1 MRQFNALSLELGLIL
16 ACLGITTVR
25 ADLQIDE
32 TLETSGP
39 WTIGYNSSLKGCVAS
54 ATSDDRTTVWIG
66 FDGREPNI
74 PAYLAFTNPNWG
86 SIEPWKL
93 YELQIQA
100 LESHRWSGYG
110 SGVERPNQR
119 GLFVFGVKWRLLR
132 EFAQASR
139 LVLSLNK
146 EVITRI
152 NISGSSDALTKL
164 ILCQQHQIM
173 ASKSQ
178 GGIEAIRL
186 AEEKQK
192 LERDRLIADRERISW
207 EEAEI
212 SRSEQGVREHL
223 ETEEKERAEQA
234 KLERTERE
242 RREQIERENAEHPT
256 KGREAGEQADAK
268 QLERQESEAAARE
281 TREKASREQ
290 AERERVARE
299 QRDAKE
305 QEKEPDKPAQLP
317 ASSLSDNKVATL
329 ATPVEQPPANPKF
342 KGGAVERAIKQELK
356 RVGCYDGRID
366 EDWQTEPVRAAVQ
379 KFARLARLPVPP
391 VEPTIE
397 LLDAIRARSER
408 ICPLECG
415 RRQFEKDGRCIAKKC
430 LAGFELDDDGDCVL
444 RRRPATRHEA
454 NEDGDRPKVRSYE
467 TKQRA
472 RADSEQDPH
481 YKKRIMTPT
490 RHVACGPNGCKKLP
504 IGCRAI
510 RPPDGGNGMG
520 GKIRCP

>member
-1 MRQFNALSLELGLIL
+1 MRPFNALSLEIGLIL

-32 TLETSGP
+32 TLEKSGP

-54 ATSDDRTTVWIG
+54 AVSDDRTTVWIG

-74 PAYLAFTNPNWG
+74 PAYLAFTNPNWA
-86 SIEPWKL
+86 SIEPRK
-93 YELQIQA
+93 YYGLQIQA

-212 SRSEQGVREHL
+212 SRSEQGVRERL
-223 ETEEKERAEQA
+223 ETEEKEWAEQA

-290 AERERVARE
+290 AERERVAHE

-305 QEKEPDKPAQLP
+305 QEKEPDKPAQSREGNQTAAEAGRLLRRP
-317 ASSLSDNKVATL
+317 HRRGLANRASTRCCSKIREAGAASGSPCRADN
-329 ATPVEQPPANPKF
+329 
-342 KGGAVERAIKQELK
+342 
-356 RVGCYDGRID
+356 
-366 EDWQTEPVRAAVQ
+366 RAA
-379 KFARLARLPVPP
+379 
-391 VEPTIE
+391 
-397 LLDAIRARSER
+397 
-408 ICPLECG
+408 
-415 RRQFEKDGRCIAKKC
+415 RC
-430 LAGFELDDDGDCVL
+430 D
-444 RRRPATRHEA
+444 
-454 NEDGDRPKVRSYE
+454 
-467 TKQRA
+467 
-472 RADSEQDPH
+472 
-481 YKKRIMTPT
+481 
-490 RHVACGPNGCKKLP
+490 
-504 IGCRAI
+504 
-510 RPPDGGNGMG
+510 
-520 GKIRCP
+520 

>member
-1 MRQFNALSLELGLIL
+1 MRPFNALSLGIGLIP

-25 ADLQIDE
+25 ADLQMDE
-32 TLETSGP
+32 TLEKSGP

-66 FDGREPNI
+66 FDGRESNI

-86 SIEPWKL
+86 SIEPRKF
-93 YELQIQA
+93 YELRIQA
-100 LESHRWSGYG
+100 LESHRWRGYG
-110 SGVERPNQR
+110 SGVERPNQK

-132 EFAQASR
+132 EFAQASG

-146 EVITRI
+146 EVLTRT

-164 ILCQQHQIM
+164 ISCQQHQIM
-173 ASKSQ
+173 ASKRQ
-178 GGIEAIRL
+178 GIEAVRL

-192 LERDRLIADRERISW
+192 LEHDRLTADRESISW
-207 EEAEI
+207 EEAEK
-212 SRSEQGVREHL
+212 SRSEQGVRERL
-223 ETEEKERAEQA
+223 ETEEKEWAEQA

-242 RREQIERENAEHPT
+242 RHEQIERENTEHPT
-256 KGREAGEQADAK
+256 KGREAGEQADA
-268 QLERQESEAAARE
+268 ERPKWQQSEAADRE

-305 QEKEPDKPAQLP
+305 QE
-317 ASSLSDNKVATL
+317 LSDNKVATL
-329 ATPVEQPPANPKF
+329 PTPVEQPPADSTF
-342 KGGAVERAIKQELK
+342 KNGAVERAIKQELK

-379 KFARLARLPVPP
+379 KFARLTRLPVPP

-397 LLDAIRARSER
+397 LLDAIRAGSER

-415 RRQFEKDGRCIAKKC
+415 RRQLEKDGRCIAKKC

-444 RRRPATRHEA
+444 RRRSVTRHEA

-472 RADSEQDPH
+472 RVDSAQDPH
-481 YKKRIMTPT
+481 YKKRTVTPT
-490 RHVACGPNGCKKLP
+490 GHVACGPNGCKKLP

-510 RPPDGGNGMG
+510 RQPDGGNGMG

>member
-1 MRQFNALSLELGLIL
+1 MRPFNALSLGIGLIL
-16 ACLGITTVR
+16 ACLGITAVR
-25 ADLQIDE
+25 AALQIDE
-32 TLETSGP
+32 TIEKSGP

-54 ATSDDRTTVWIG
+54 AASDDRTTVWIG

-74 PAYLAFTNPNWG
+74 PAYLAFTNPNWS
-86 SIEPWKL
+86 SIEPRKF
-93 YELQIQA
+93 YGLQIQA
-100 LESHRWSGYG
+100 LESHRWRGYG
-110 SGVERPNQR
+110 SGVERPNQK

-132 EFAQASR
+132 EFAQASG

-146 EVITRI
+146 EILTRT

-164 ILCQQHQIM
+164 ISCQQHQIM

-178 GGIEAIRL
+178 GIEAIRL

-207 EEAEI
+207 EEAEK
-212 SRSEQGVREHL
+212 SRSEQGVRERL
-223 ETEEKERAEQA
+223 ETEEKEWAEQA
-234 KLERTERE
+234 KLERAERE

-256 KGREAGEQADAK
+256 KGREAGEQADAE
-268 QLERQESEAAARE
+268 QLKRQESEAAARE

-299 QRDAKE
+299 KRDAKE
-305 QEKEPDKPAQLP
+305 QEKEPDKPARLP
-317 ASSLSDNKVATL
+317 ASSLSDNKVAML
-329 ATPVEQPPANPKF
+329 PTPVEQPLADSKF
-342 KGGAVERAIKQELK
+342 KGVVVERAIKQELK
-356 RVGCYDGRID
+356 RVGCYDGRIN

-415 RRQFEKDGRCIAKKC
+415 RHQFEKDGRCIAKKC

-444 RRRPATRHEA
+444 RRRPVTRHEA

-472 RADSEQDPH
+472 RAGSEQDPQ
-481 YKKRIMTPT
+481 YKKRIVTST
-490 RHVACGPNGCKKLP
+490 GHVACGPNGCKKLP
-504 IGCRAI
+504 IGCRA
-510 RPPDGGNGMG
+510 RRQPDGGNGMG

>member
-93 YELQIQA
+93 YGLQIQA

-186 AEEKQK
+186 TEEKQ
-192 LERDRLIADRERISW
+192 
-207 EEAEI
+207 
-212 SRSEQGVREHL
+212 
-223 ETEEKERAEQA
+223 RAEQA

-342 KGGAVERAIKQELK
+342 KGGAVERAIKQQLK
-356 RVGCYDGRID
+356 RVGCYAGRVD
-366 EDWQTEPVRAAVQ
+366 EDWQTELVRAAVQ

-444 RRRPATRHEA
+444 RRRHRHEA
-454 NEDGDRPKVRSYE
+454 NEDGDHPKVRSYE

-472 RADSEQDPH
+472 RAGSEQDPH
-481 YKKRIMTPT
+481 YKERIMTPT

>member
-1 MRQFNALSLELGLIL
+1 M
-16 ACLGITTVR
+16 
-25 ADLQIDE
+25 
-32 TLETSGP
+32 
-39 WTIGYNSSLKGCVAS
+39 
-54 ATSDDRTTVWIG
+54 G
-66 FDGREPNI
+66 F
-74 PAYLAFTNPNWG
+74 
-86 SIEPWKL
+86 
-93 YELQIQA
+93 QIQA
-100 LESHRWSGYG
+100 LESHRWRGYG
-110 SGVERPNQR
+110 SGVERPNQK

-139 LVLSLNK
+139 LLLSLNK
-146 EVITRI
+146 EVLTRT

-164 ILCQQHQIM
+164 ISCQQHQIM

-178 GGIEAIRL
+178 SMEAIRL

-207 EEAEI
+207 EGAEK
-212 SRSEQGVREHL
+212 SRSEQGVRERL
-223 ETEEKERAEQA
+223 ETEEKEWAEQA
-234 KLERTERE
+234 KLERAEWE
-242 RREQIERENAEHPT
+242 RRERIERENAEHPT
-256 KGREAGEQADAK
+256 KGREAGEQADAEQFK
-268 QLERQESEAAARE
+268 RQESEAAARE

-299 QRDAKE
+299 KRDAKE

-317 ASSLSDNKVATL
+317 APSLSDNKVATL
-329 ATPVEQPPANPKF
+329 PTPVEQPPADSKF
-342 KGGAVERAIKQELK
+342 KGDAVERAIKQELK

-366 EDWQTEPVRAAVQ
+366 EDWQTEPVRVAVQ
-379 KFARLARLPVPP
+379 KFAKLARIPVPP

-444 RRRPATRHEA
+444 RRRHRHEA

-467 TKQRA
+467 TKRRA
-472 RADSEQDPH
+472 RADPEQYPH
-481 YKKRIMTPT
+481 YKKRIVTPAG
-490 RHVACGPNGCKKLP
+490 HVACGPNGCKKLP

-510 RPPDGGNGMG
+510 RLPDGGNGMG

>member
-1 MRQFNALSLELGLIL
+1 MRPFNALSLAIGLIL
-16 ACLGITTVR
+16 ACLGITAVR

-32 TLETSGP
+32 TLEKSGP

-54 ATSDDRTTVWIG
+54 AASNDRTTIWIG

-86 SIEPWKL
+86 SIEPRKF
-93 YELQIQA
+93 YELHIQA
-100 LESHRWSGYG
+100 LESHRWKGYG

-132 EFAQASR
+132 EFAQASG

-146 EVITRI
+146 EVLTRT
-152 NISGSSDALTKL
+152 NISDSSDALTKL
-164 ILCQQHQIM
+164 ISCQQHQIM
-173 ASKSQ
+173 ALKSQ
-178 GGIEAIRL
+178 SIEAIRL
-186 AEEKQK
+186 AEEKQE
-192 LERDRLIADRERISW
+192 LERDRLIAGRERISW
-207 EEAEI
+207 EEAEK
-212 SRSEQGVREHL
+212 SRREQGVRERL
-223 ETEEKERAEQA
+223 ETEEKEWAEQA
-234 KLERTERE
+234 KLERAERE

-256 KGREAGEQADAK
+256 KERGAGEQADAERFK
-268 QLERQESEAAARE
+268 RQESEAAARE

-317 ASSLSDNKVATL
+317 ASGLSDNKVATL
-329 ATPVEQPPANPKF
+329 PIEQPPADSKF
-342 KGGAVERAIKQELK
+342 KGDAVERAIKQELK

-366 EDWQTEPVRAAVQ
+366 EDWQTEPVRAAVR
-379 KFARLARLPVPP
+379 KFAKLARLPVPP

-444 RRRPATRHEA
+444 RRRPVARHEA

-467 TKQRA
+467 TKRRA
-472 RADSEQDPH
+472 RADSEQDLH
-481 YKKRIMTPT
+481 YKKRNVTST
-490 RHVACGPNGCKKLP
+490 GHVACGPNGCKKLP

-510 RPPDGGNGMG
+510 RQPDGGNGMG

>member
-1 MRQFNALSLELGLIL
+1 MRPFNALSLGLGLIL
-16 ACLGITTVR
+16 GCLGISAVR

-32 TLETSGP
+32 TLEKSGP

-54 ATSDDRTTVWIG
+54 AASDDRTTVWIG

-74 PAYLAFTNPNWG
+74 PTYLALTNPNWS
-86 SIEPWKL
+86 SIEPRKF
-93 YELQIQA
+93 YELRIQA
-100 LESHRWSGYG
+100 LESHRWRGYG

-132 EFAQASR
+132 EFAQASG

-146 EVITRI
+146 EVLTRT
-152 NISGSSDALTKL
+152 NISGSLDALTKL
-164 ILCQQHQIM
+164 ISCQQHQIM
-173 ASKSQ
+173 ASNSR
-178 GGIEAIRL
+178 GIEAIRL

-192 LERDRLIADRERISW
+192 LESDRLIADRERISG
-207 EEAEI
+207 EEAEK
-212 SRSEQGVREHL
+212 SRSGQGVRERL
-223 ETEEKERAEQA
+223 ETEEKKWAEQRA
-234 KLERTERE
+234 ERE

-256 KGREAGEQADAK
+256 KGREASEQADVE
-268 QLERQESEAAARE
+268 QLNRQESEAAARE
-281 TREKASREQ
+281 TREKAIREQ

-299 QRDAKE
+299 KRDAKE

-317 ASSLSDNKVATL
+317 APSLSDNKVATL
-329 ATPVEQPPANPKF
+329 PTPVEQPPADSKF
-342 KGGAVERAIKQELK
+342 KGDAVERAIKQELK

-379 KFARLARLPVPP
+379 KFARLAPLPVPP

-415 RRQFEKDGRCIAKKC
+415 RHQFEKDGRCIAKKC

-444 RRRPATRHEA
+444 RRRHRHEA

-467 TKQRA
+467 TKRRA
-472 RADSEQDPH
+472 KADSEQDLH
-481 YKKRIMTPT
+481 YKKRIVIPT
-490 RHVACGPNGCKKLP
+490 GHVACGPNGCKKLP

-510 RPPDGGNGMG
+510 RQPDGGNGMG